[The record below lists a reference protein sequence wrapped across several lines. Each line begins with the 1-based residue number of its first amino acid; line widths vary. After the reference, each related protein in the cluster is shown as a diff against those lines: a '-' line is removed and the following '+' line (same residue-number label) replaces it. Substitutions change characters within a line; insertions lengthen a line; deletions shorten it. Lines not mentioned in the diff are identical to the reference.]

1 MQLGLQINLHDDF
14 DPKTQNH
21 FSLRHTATQ
30 PDGEELQDEKTARV
44 SSSIFRSQQLVN
56 LETVVLFLCRSA
68 CDHGQ
73 ACDVPMDVESDGSWS
88 CWLNSALHSLR
99 CTLLRAKSTLLFCVR
114 ARNFLNHEATSFA
127 SQ

>member
-56 LETVVLFLCRSA
+56 ETVVLLFYVDL
-68 CDHGQ
+68 H
-73 ACDVPMDVESDGSWS
+73 VIMDRRAMSQWM
-88 CWLNSALHSLR
+88 
-99 CTLLRAKSTLLFCVR
+99 LRAMAAGHAGSILHCTACAVLYCEPSLHCYFVC
-114 ARNFLNHEATSFA
+114 AQEIF
-127 SQ
+127 